1 MYLTM
6 SLIARIFAKLNT
18 TTKPSSSIKNK
29 QKPRVQY
36 LALWTIFEN
45 WKTGKGLWHFPKAA
59 HRNRRAE
66 LNTTNH

>member
-36 LALWTIFEN
+36 LAL
-45 WKTGKGLWHFPKAA
+45 
-59 HRNRRAE
+59 
-66 LNTTNH
+66 